1 MSVTEQ
7 VLRSATRGVIDA
19 LSLQRCLILLVKSEK
34 IRVRLVQCLVLNG
47 LIFLGSIFLF
57 NSVLRHVLGWALG
70 HILEGGSVSTIQQ
83 WIEWIYFFFWIA
95 PVYMLC
101 FVLNTL
107 WYQDIASES
116 IKIYPNAAPTVV
128 GTASV
133 TSAIVEL
140 VFRSLFN
147 FFFLVYLGVLS
158 RVRWLYLV
166 NMAWLISYNAFEYKW
181 IYARTT
187 FSDKVATF
195 ERNWIY
201 FLCFGAPLALVATRF
216 PSVVENGFVSL
227 IFPFLL
233 MTASTASRPTG
244 IQLGRN
250 WSTWQRLPLAW
261 LERSRVFLIPEAI
274 TKLSIIAIEAWNR
287 TRHPIRSI

>member
-1 MSVTEQ
+1 MSVAEQ

-57 NSVLRHVLGWALG
+57 NHVLRHALGWALAY
-70 HILEGGSVSTIQQ
+70 ILEGDSVSAIQQ
-83 WIEWIYFFFWIA
+83 WIDWIYFFFWIA

-116 IKIYPNAAPTVV
+116 LRIYPNAAPAVQTS
-128 GTASV
+128 ASV
-133 TSAIVEL
+133 TGTIVEL

-147 FFFLVYLGVLS
+147 FFFLIYLALLS
-158 RVRWLYLV
+158 RIRWAYLV

-181 IYARTT
+181 IHARTT
-187 FSDKVATF
+187 FGEKIFAF
-195 ERNWIY
+195 EKNWIY
-201 FLCFGAPLALVATRF
+201 FLCFGAPLALLATRF

-233 MTASTASRPTG
+233 MTASTASRPQG
-244 IQLGRN
+244 IQIPRQ
-250 WSTWQRLPLAW
+250 WTWWPLWW
-261 LERSRVFLIPEAI
+261 LERARVFIVPESV
-274 TKLSIIAIEAWNR
+274 TKISIIAVEAW
-287 TRHPIRSI
+287 TRSRSRRP